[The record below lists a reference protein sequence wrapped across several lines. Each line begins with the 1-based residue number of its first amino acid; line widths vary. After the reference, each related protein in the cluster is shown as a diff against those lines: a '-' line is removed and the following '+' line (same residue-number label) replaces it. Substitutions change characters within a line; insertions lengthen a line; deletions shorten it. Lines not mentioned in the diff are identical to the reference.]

1 MRTHD
6 WMRELLLKTII
17 RHSEIKTAVL
27 KARCLVR
34 CLSPNTFFSA
44 HVVNNNES
52 FFYIIVSAGIVNDG
66 ISLTMT
72 AFYAA
77 VYFTKNNSLR

>member
-1 MRTHD
+1 MLTQD

-17 RHSEIKTAVL
+17 RHSETKTAVFT
-27 KARCLVR
+27 ARCLVR
-34 CLSPNTFFSA
+34 CLSPNEFFSA

-52 FFYIIVSAGIVNDG
+52 FFFIKSAGIVNDG